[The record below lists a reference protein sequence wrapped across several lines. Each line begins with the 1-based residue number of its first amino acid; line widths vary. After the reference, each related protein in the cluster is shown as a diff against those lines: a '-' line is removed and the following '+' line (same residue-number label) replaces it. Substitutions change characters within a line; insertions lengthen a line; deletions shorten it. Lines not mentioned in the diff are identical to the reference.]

1 MKMPKANPATV
12 RSSTIAAGSLSS
24 RVLVGVDAKATW
36 AELVHGSILDQG
48 SILDLRVRGSAAEEL
63 RGKSVLLATIDQ
75 FRAAAALI
83 ELDGVARRIVLYPP
97 DVPVEHLAY
106 VAKTAEAEVLITDH
120 DDAASAPHGISSVIR
135 CARNVSPIEAVRED
149 QNAIETEWILL
160 TSGTTGLPKL
170 AVHTLA
176 SLAGSAWHTD
186 PASASLVWSTFYD
199 MRRYGGLHIFLH
211 AALTG
216 TSLVVSHAGEPV
228 ADFLARAG
236 ANGVTNISGTPSHW
250 RRALMSP
257 AASRIAPEYIRM
269 SGEIVD
275 QAILNQVRA
284 QFPQAR
290 VAHTFASTEAG
301 VGFNVNDGLMGFPAE
316 ILDSNPLIEMKIKDA
331 TLRIRSTRTA
341 TRYLGEAAPVLKD
354 AEGFV
359 DTGDTIESRN
369 GRYYFTGR
377 RDGTINVGGYKVH
390 PEEVEA
396 VINRHPVVAMSLVKA
411 KKNPITGALV
421 VADVVLNTQAAASSA
436 EEPQRE
442 IIEFCR
448 TQLDH
453 HKVPAVINIVTML
466 PIGDSG
472 KLVRRA

>member
-1 MKMPKANPATV
+1 MKMPKANPATIK
-12 RSSTIAAGSLSS
+12 SSTIAAGSLSS
-24 RVLVGVDAKATW
+24 RVLAGVDARATW
-36 AELVHGSILDQG
+36 AELVNGTILENPG
-48 SILDLRVRGSAAEEL
+48 GAALRAKSVAAEL
-63 RGKSVLLATIDQ
+63 RGKSIVLATIDQ
-75 FRAAAALI
+75 FRAAAALV
-83 ELDGVARRIVLYPP
+83 ELDGIARRIVLFPP
-97 DVPVEHLAY
+97 DVAVEHLAY
-106 VAKTAEAEVLITDH
+106 VAKTAEADVLITDH
-120 DDAASAPHGISSVIR
+120 DAAATAPHGMGRVIR
-135 CARNVSPIEAVRED
+135 CVRNLMPVDGADEEPST
-149 QNAIETEWILL
+149 IETEWILL

-170 AVHTLA
+170 AVHTLV

-216 TSLVVSHAGEPV
+216 TSLLVSHAHEPV
-228 ADFLARAG
+228 ADFLRRAG
-236 ANGVTNISGTPSHW
+236 ENGVTNISGTPSHW
-250 RRALMSP
+250 RRALMSS
-257 AASRIAPEYIRM
+257 AANRIAPEYIRM

-275 QAILNQVRA
+275 QAILNQVQA
-284 QFPQAR
+284 QYPNAR

-316 ILDSNPLIEMKIKDA
+316 ILEGNPLIEMKIEDE
-331 TLRIRSTRTA
+331 TLRIRSMRTA

-354 AEGFV
+354 ADGFV
-359 DTGDTIESRN
+359 DTGDTVELRN

-411 KKNPITGALV
+411 KKNPITGSLV
-421 VADVVLNTQAAASSA
+421 VADVVLNAECAASSSS
-436 EEPQRE
+436 EPQRD
-442 IIEFCR
+442 ILQFCR
-448 TQLDH
+448 ARLDH
-453 HKVPAVINIVTML
+453 HKVPATINIVATL
-466 PIGDSG
+466 PIGESG

>member
-1 MKMPKANPATV
+1 MKMLPANPACLK
-12 RSSTIAAGSLSS
+12 SSIVAAGNLSS
-24 RVLVGVDAKATW
+24 RILVGLDTKANW
-36 AELVHGSILDQG
+36 EELVHGSILEGPTDGLHGQ
-48 SILDLRVRGSAAEEL
+48 
-63 RGKSVLLATIDQ
+63 SVLIATVDQ

-83 ELDGVARRIVLYPP
+83 ELDGIARRMVLYPP
-97 DVPVEHLAY
+97 DLSLDHLPY
-106 VAKTAEAEVLITDH
+106 VAKTADADVLVTDQAET
-120 DDAASAPHGISSVIR
+120 AAVEHGVGRVIF
-135 CARNVSPIEAVRED
+135 CKRNVTQGKVDRAPIYAS
-149 QNAIETEWILL
+149 AIETEWILL
-160 TSGTTGLPKL
+160 TSGTTGRPKL

-216 TSLVVSHAGEPV
+216 TSLVVSSALESTK
-228 ADFLARAG
+228 DFLARAG
-236 ANGVTNISGTPSHW
+236 AHGVTNISGTPSHW

-257 AASRIAPEYIRM
+257 FADRINPEYIRM

-275 QAILNQVRA
+275 QAILNQVQA
-284 QFPQAR
+284 QYPHAR
-290 VAHTFASTEAG
+290 VVHTFASTEAG
-301 VGFNVNDGLMGFPAE
+301 VGFNVNDGLMGFLAE
-316 ILDSNPLIEMKIKDA
+316 ILTGNPLIEMKVKDG

-341 TRYLGEAAPVLKD
+341 VRYLGDDSPVLKD
-354 AEGFV
+354 DEGFV
-359 DTGDTIESRN
+359 DTGDTLELRG

-377 RDGTINVGGYKVH
+377 RDGIINVGGYKVH

-421 VADVVLNTQAAASSA
+421 VADVVLKTLPMDGPPDPLRQDIL
-436 EEPQRE
+436 Q
-442 IIEFCR
+442 FCR
-448 TQLDH
+448 GELAPH
-453 HKVPAVINIVTML
+453 MVPTVINIVPML
-466 PIGDSG
+466 AVGESG

>member
-1 MKMPKANPATV
+1 MKMQPVNPACLK
-12 RSSTIAAGSLSS
+12 SSTVAAGNLSS
-24 RVLVGVDAKATW
+24 RILVGLDAEATW
-36 AELVHGSILDQG
+36 EELIKGSILEG
-48 SILDLRVRGSAAEEL
+48 PTYGLN
-63 RGKSVLLATIDQ
+63 GKSVVIATVDQ

-83 ELDGVARRIVLYPP
+83 ELDGIARRIVLYPP
-97 DVPVEHLAY
+97 DLSLEHLSY
-106 VAKTAEAEVLITDH
+106 VAKTAEADVLVTDQPEAAEVNRGV
-120 DDAASAPHGISSVIR
+120 ARVIF
-135 CARNVSPIEAVRED
+135 CGRNVNPVTADRALDYAS
-149 QNAIETEWILL
+149 AIETEWILL
-160 TSGTTGLPKL
+160 TSGTTGRPKL

-186 PASASLVWSTFYD
+186 PASVSLVWSTFYD

-216 TSLVVSHAGEPV
+216 TSLVVSSALEST

-236 ANGVTNISGTPSHW
+236 AHGVTNISGTPSHW

-257 AASRIAPEYIRM
+257 FADRINPEYIRM

-275 QAILNQVRA
+275 QAILNQVQA
-284 QFPQAR
+284 QYPHAR

-316 ILDSNPLIEMKIKDA
+316 TLTGNPLIDMKLKDG

-341 TRYLGEAAPVLKD
+341 VRYLGKDSPVLKD
-354 AEGFV
+354 VEGYV
-359 DTGDTIESRN
+359 DTGDTLELRA

-396 VINRHPVVAMSLVKA
+396 VINRHPLVAMSLVKA

-421 VADVVLNTQAAASSA
+421 VADVVLKPLPADSSA
-436 EEPQRE
+436 DPPQHD
-442 IIEFCR
+442 ILQFCR
-448 TQLDH
+448 AELAPH
-453 HKVPAVINIVTML
+453 MVPTVINIVPML
-466 PIGDSG
+466 AVGESG

>member
-1 MKMPKANPATV
+1 MKMQQANPACLK
-12 RSSTIAAGSLSS
+12 SSIIAAGNLSS
-24 RVLVGVDAKATW
+24 RILVGLDAIATW
-36 AELVHGSILDQG
+36 EELIEGSILEGPTDG
-48 SILDLRVRGSAAEEL
+48 LH
-63 RGKSVLLATIDQ
+63 GKSVLVATVDQ

-83 ELDGVARRIVLYPP
+83 ELDGIARRIVLYPP
-97 DVPVEHLAY
+97 DLSLEHLSY
-106 VAKTAEAEVLITDH
+106 VARTAEAEVLVTDQAEAAAANHGAGRVILCGSNVVPVKTDRTH
-120 DDAASAPHGISSVIR
+120 DYAST
-135 CARNVSPIEAVRED
+135 
-149 QNAIETEWILL
+149 IETEWILL
-160 TSGTTGLPKL
+160 TSGTTGRPKL

-216 TSLVVSHAGEPV
+216 TSLVVSSALEST

-236 ANGVTNISGTPSHW
+236 AHGVTNISGTPSHW

-257 AASRIAPEYIRM
+257 FADRIAPEYIRM

-275 QAILNQVRA
+275 QAILNQVQA
-284 QFPQAR
+284 QYPHAR

-301 VGFNVNDGLMGFPAE
+301 VGFNVDDGLMGFPAE
-316 ILDSNPLIEMKIKDA
+316 ILASNPLIDMKVKDG

-341 TRYLGEAAPVLKD
+341 VRYLGEDSPVLKD

-359 DTGDTIESRN
+359 DTGDTLELRD

-421 VADVVLNTQAAASSA
+421 VADVVLKTTPIEGS
-436 EEPQRE
+436 PDPVQRD
-442 IIEFCR
+442 ILQFCR
-448 TQLDH
+448 GELAPH
-453 HKVPAVINIVTML
+453 MVPTVINIVPML
-466 PIGDSG
+466 AVGESG

>member
-1 MKMPKANPATV
+1 M
-12 RSSTIAAGSLSS
+12 SSIFAAGNLSS
-24 RVLVGVDAKATW
+24 RNLVGLDTKATW
-36 AELVHGSILDQG
+36 DELVHGSILEGPTDG
-48 SILDLRVRGSAAEEL
+48 L
-63 RGKSVLLATIDQ
+63 RGKSVLIATVDQ

-83 ELDGVARRIVLYPP
+83 ELDGIARRIVLYPP
-97 DVPVEHLAY
+97 DLSLEHLAY
-106 VAKTAEAEVLITDH
+106 VAKTAEADVLITDQAET
-120 DDAASAPHGISSVIR
+120 AAVGHGIGRVIF
-135 CARNVSPIEAVRED
+135 CQRNVAPLKENRGPYYQS
-149 QNAIETEWILL
+149 AIETEWILL
-160 TSGTTGLPKL
+160 TSGTTGRPKL

-199 MRRYGGLHIFLH
+199 IRRYGGLHIFLH

-216 TSLVVSHAGEPV
+216 TSLVVSSALELT

-236 ANGVTNISGTPSHW
+236 AHGVTNISGTPSHW

-257 AASRIAPEYIRM
+257 FADRIAPEYIRM

-275 QAILNQVRA
+275 QAILNQV
-284 QFPQAR
+284 QTQYPHAR

-316 ILDSNPLIEMKIKDA
+316 ILTSNPLIDMKVKDG
-331 TLRIRSTRTA
+331 TLRIRSSRTA
-341 TRYLGEAAPVLKD
+341 VRYLGEDSPVLKD
-354 AEGFV
+354 DEGFV
-359 DTGDTIESRN
+359 DTGDTLELRD

-421 VADVVLNTQAAASSA
+421 VADVVLKTFPIDSSLD
-436 EEPQRE
+436 PLQRD
-442 IIEFCR
+442 ILRFCR
-448 TQLDH
+448 GELAPH
-453 HKVPAVINIVTML
+453 MVPTVINIVPML
-466 PIGDSG
+466 AVGESG